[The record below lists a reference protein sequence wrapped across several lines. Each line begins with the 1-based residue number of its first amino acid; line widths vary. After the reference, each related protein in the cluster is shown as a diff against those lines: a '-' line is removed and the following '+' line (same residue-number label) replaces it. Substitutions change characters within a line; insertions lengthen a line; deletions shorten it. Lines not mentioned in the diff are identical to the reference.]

1 MSGVGPVE
9 PGEGTHAWDTLD
21 VLDATTPPRP
31 RGRVGELYARHRRAA
46 LATATATILLACGTY
61 LYATRPQPP
70 APPDPPY
77 PSQVTDLHYLSGEA
91 TPKGAGPHSFSF
103 GVELSVLAGPPV
115 TVTRVSQPY
124 AGMSVTSTPKAPFRT
139 SAGTS
144 RKVVITMRVSQC
156 RKVPWNAG
164 LPFLDVTLRNTRAI
178 EVHSF
183 ILGQRYAQHLS
194 EALQVACS
202 NGSG

>member
-1 MSGVGPVE
+1 MSGTGPVE
-9 PGEGTHAWDTLD
+9 PGEGTHAWETLGSP
-21 VLDATTPPRP
+21 ASAPP
-31 RGRVGELYARHRRAA
+31 RGRLTGLYDRHRRAVLGTAAA
-46 LATATATILLACGTY
+46 LALLAGGGY

-70 APPDPPY
+70 EPPDPPY
-77 PSQVTDLHYLSGEA
+77 PSQVTDLHYLSGEPTSA
-91 TPKGAGPHSFSF
+91 GAGPRSFSF
-103 GVELSVLAGPPV
+103 GVELSVLSGPPV
-115 TVTRVSQPY
+115 TVVRISQPY
-124 AGMSVTSTPKAPFRT
+124 AGMSVASTPKAPFGTR
-139 SAGTS
+139 AGTS
-144 RKVVITMRVSQC
+144 RKIVITMHVAQC

-202 NGSG
+202 NSSG

>member
-9 PGEGTHAWDTLD
+9 PGEGTHAWD
-21 VLDATTPPRP
+21 VLDAPAPPRP
-31 RGRVGELYARHRRAA
+31 RGRLGEWYDRHRRAA
-46 LATATATILLACGTY
+46 LATVTAAALLAGGTY
-61 LYATRPQPP
+61 LYATRPRPP

-91 TPKGAGPHSFSF
+91 TPAGAGPHSFSF

-124 AGMSVTSTPKAPFRT
+124 AGMSVTSTPKVPFRT

-144 RKVVITMRVSQC
+144 RKVVITMHVAQC

-202 NGSG
+202 NGFR